1 MTYAVLWAL
10 VVFVCY
16 VDGRGCETKDV
27 YFYDSEEECLQ
38 DLEYIHNLEI
48 NSKEELSA
56 ELTCEMR

>member
-10 VVFVCY
+10 VVSVCY

>member
-16 VDGRGCETKDV
+16 VDERECETKDV

>member
-16 VDGRGCETKDV
+16 VDGRECETKDV